1 MLNIIKYSII
11 INIWGC
17 NGFDIIPEK
26 WIASSGF
33 SLATLK
39 NGKININAENNNEY
53 ALAAA

>member
-1 MLNIIKYSII
+1 MPIVIAKHN
-11 INIWGC
+11 
-17 NGFDIIPEK
+17 EK